1 MSAAGPARARAATAL
16 QSYVLHR
23 HDWSES
29 SLVLELF
36 TRERG
41 RLVVAAKGAKRPYSQ
56 LRPVLLPFQRI
67 AVTLARASADES
79 AEVLGLRQAEWAGAL
94 APLRGQALFA
104 GFYLNELLIRLLPR
118 QDAHPGLFDAYA
130 EALAA
135 LAAPEEAQRQA
146 TLRAFELRLLR
157 ETGVLP
163 ELAMVTATQR
173 PVRDEAVYRLDPE
186 AGIVGV
192 AAAREPGPGLEAA
205 LGGAPLRA
213 LEEALAQAG
222 QPGGAAALLG
232 ACAAA
237 GPALRLLL
245 RPLLH
250 YHLGSSRLRT
260 REVMQEVRRLLESAA
275 PPPPPYPVSPH
286 PAAR

>member
-1 MSAAGPARARAATAL
+1 MSAAGLARARAASAL
-16 QSYVLHR
+16 QAYVLQR

-29 SLVLELF
+29 SLVLDLF

-41 RLVVAAKGAKRPYSQ
+41 RLVVVAKGAKRPYSQ

-67 AVTLARASADES
+67 AVTLARAPADEA

-104 GFYLNELLIRLLPR
+104 GFYLNELLIRLLQR

-130 EALAA
+130 DALVALAVS
-135 LAAPEEAQRQA
+135 EEVQRQA

-163 ELAMVTATQR
+163 ELATVTATQR
-173 PVRDEAVYRLDPE
+173 PVRNDALYRLDAE
-186 AGIVGV
+186 AGVVGV
-192 AAAREPGPGLEAA
+192 VSVREPGQAVEALLEGV
-205 LGGAPLRA
+205 LLRA
-213 LEEALAQAG
+213 LEDALTRAA
-222 QPGGAAALLG
+222 QPGGAPALRD

-260 REVMQEVRRLLESAA
+260 REVLQDVRRLLDDAVASK
-275 PPPPPYPVSPH
+275 PSH

>member
-1 MSAAGPARARAATAL
+1 MSPVGAARPRAATAL
-16 QSYVLHR
+16 QAYVLHR

-29 SLVLELF
+29 SLVLDLF

-67 AVTLARASADES
+67 SVTLARASADEA

-94 APLRGQALFA
+94 ALLRGQALFA

-118 QDAHPGLFDAYA
+118 QDAHPALFDAYA
-130 EALAA
+130 DALAA
-135 LAAPEEAQRQA
+135 LSAPEELQRQA
-146 TLRAFELRLLR
+146 ALRAFELRLLR

-163 ELAMVTATQR
+163 ELATVTATQR
-173 PVRDEAVYRLDPE
+173 PVRDESLYRLDAE
-186 AGIVGV
+186 AGVVG
-192 AAAREPGPGLEAA
+192 AAPTLGESPGGESV

-213 LEEALAQAG
+213 LEEALARAGEADGAQALR
-222 QPGGAAALLG
+222 A

-260 REVMQEVRRLLESAA
+260 REVMQSVRRLLEAA
-275 PPPPPYPVSPH
+275 TPPSNPH
-286 PAAR
+286 TAVR

>member
-1 MSAAGPARARAATAL
+1 MSPVGAARPRASTAL
-16 QSYVLHR
+16 LAYVLHR

-29 SLVLELF
+29 SLVLDLF

-67 AVTLARASADES
+67 AVTLARAPVDES
-79 AEVLGLRQAEWAGAL
+79 SEVLGLRQAEWAGAL

-104 GFYLNELLIRLLPR
+104 GFYLNELLMRLLPR

-130 EALAA
+130 DALDA

-146 TLRAFELRLLR
+146 ALRAFELSLLR

-163 ELAMVTATQR
+163 ELATVTATQR
-173 PVRDEAVYRLDPE
+173 PVREDAVYRLDAE
-186 AGIVGV
+186 AGVVG
-192 AAAREPGPGLEAA
+192 AASALGEGPGAEAA
-205 LGGAPLRA
+205 LGGALLRG
-213 LEEALAQAG
+213 LEESLALAG
-222 QPGGAAALLG
+222 QPGGAQALRN
-232 ACAAA
+232 ACTAS

-260 REVMQEVRRLLESAA
+260 REVMQSVRRLLDAAA
-275 PPPPPYPVSPH
+275 PLPSPSH
-286 PAAR
+286 PAPR

>member
-16 QSYVLHR
+16 QAYVLHR

-29 SLVLELF
+29 SLVLDLF

-67 AVTLARASADES
+67 AVTLARAPADEA

-104 GFYLNELLIRLLPR
+104 GFYLNELLMRLLPR
-118 QDAHPGLFDAYA
+118 QDAHPALFDAYA
-130 EALAA
+130 DALTA

-163 ELAMVTATQR
+163 ELATVTATQR
-173 PVRDEAVYRLDPE
+173 PVRDEALYRLDAE
-186 AGIVGV
+186 AGVVG
-192 AAAREPGPGLEAA
+192 APGGRDAGPGAEGT
-205 LGGAPLRA
+205 LGGLPLRA
-213 LEEALAQAG
+213 LEDALAAAG
-222 QPGGAAALLG
+222 QPGGALALRA

-245 RPLLH
+245 RPLLD

-260 REVMQEVRRLLESAA
+260 REVMQGVRRLLEPAA
-275 PPPPPYPVSPH
+275 PSPPLSH
-286 PAAR
+286 PAPR

>member
-1 MSAAGPARARAATAL
+1 MSPVGAARPRASTAL
-16 QSYVLHR
+16 LAYVLHR

-29 SLVLELF
+29 SLVLDLF
-36 TRERG
+36 TRELG

-67 AVTLARASADES
+67 AVTLARAPADEA

-118 QDAHPGLFDAYA
+118 QDAHPALFDAYVD
-130 EALAA
+130 ALAV
-135 LAAPEEAQRQA
+135 LSAPEEAQRQA
-146 TLRAFELRLLR
+146 ALRAFELRLLR

-163 ELAMVTATQR
+163 ELATVTATQR
-173 PVRDEAVYRLDPE
+173 PVRDEAVYRLDAE
-186 AGIVGV
+186 AGVVGT
-192 AAAREPGPGLEAA
+192 APARGDDPGGDSV
-205 LGGAPLRA
+205 LGGASLRA
-213 LEEALAQAG
+213 LEEALALAG
-222 QPGGAAALLG
+222 QADGAQALRTACVASGPG
-232 ACAAA
+232 
-237 GPALRLLL
+237 LRLLL

-260 REVMQEVRRLLESAA
+260 REVMQSVRRLLDAAA
-275 PPPPPYPVSPH
+275 PPSTSDT
-286 PAAR
+286 AAR

>member
-1 MSAAGPARARAATAL
+1 MSPVGAARPRASTAL
-16 QSYVLHR
+16 LAYVLHR

-29 SLVLELF
+29 SLVLDLF

-67 AVTLARASADES
+67 AVTLARAPADEA

-118 QDAHPGLFDAYA
+118 QDAHPALFDAYA
-130 EALAA
+130 DALAV
-135 LAAPEEAQRQA
+135 LSAPEEVQRQA
-146 TLRAFELRLLR
+146 ALRAFELRLLR

-163 ELAMVTATQR
+163 ELATVTATQR
-173 PVRDEAVYRLDPE
+173 PVRDEAVYRLDAE
-186 AGIVGV
+186 AGVVGM
-192 AAAREPGPGLEAA
+192 APARGDDPGGEAV
-205 LGGAPLRA
+205 LGGASLRA
-213 LEEALAQAG
+213 LEEALALAG
-222 QPGGAAALLG
+222 QADGAQALRSACVASGPG
-232 ACAAA
+232 
-237 GPALRLLL
+237 LRLLL

-260 REVMQEVRRLLESAA
+260 REVMQSVRRLLEAAA
-275 PPPPPYPVSPH
+275 PPSTSDT
-286 PAAR
+286 AAR